1 MNAIVVIHDDL
12 SLIKLYLTRLFVIN
26 PIEKKP
32 ILFNDIYYNFEFAMF
47 IHELTNQSILELYN
61 NCILIYFQSKKS
73 VFFV

>member
-47 IHELTNQSILELYN
+47 IHELN
-61 NCILIYFQSKKS
+61 N
-73 VFFV
+73 